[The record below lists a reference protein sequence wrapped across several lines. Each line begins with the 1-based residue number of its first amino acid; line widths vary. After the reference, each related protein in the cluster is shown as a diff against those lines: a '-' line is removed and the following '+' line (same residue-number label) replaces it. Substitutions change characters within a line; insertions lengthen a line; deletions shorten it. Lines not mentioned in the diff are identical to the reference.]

1 MIIRS
6 RLLTVLAL
14 TCGLAV
20 ASTAA
25 AHPGVAGHRHAVA
38 TATPHVVVTPVPRV
52 RRPAR
57 AHCATY
63 GCSGTVTRTGPYGNT
78 VTRSGGASCADG
90 NCTRSG
96 SVTGPRGGTATFDR
110 SISR

>member
-1 MIIRS
+1 MNMKS
-6 RLLTVLAL
+6 KLLTVLTL

-20 ASTAA
+20 ASTAS

-38 TATPHVVVTPVPRV
+38 TAKPTVVVTPAPRV

-63 GCSGTVTRTGPYGNT
+63 GCSGEVTRTGPYGNT

-90 NCTRSG
+90 TCTRSG
-96 SVTGPRGGTATFDR
+96 SVAGPRGGTATFDR